1 MTDLA
6 TLQAQ
11 RQKLAEVRAHGMRTV
26 QYGDKKVEYRT
37 DAEMRAALADLDR
50 QIAQA
55 SGKRILQVR
64 IASSK
69 GL

>member
-11 RQKLAEVRAHGMRTV
+11 RQKLAEARATGMRTV

-37 DAEMRAALADLDR
+37 DAELRAALDDLDR

-55 SGKRILQVR
+55 SGKRVLR
-64 IASSK
+64 IRVASSK